1 MALAPL
7 NLRKDESHCIS
18 LYISYFDF
26 IFRSFLSVAK
36 MYVGYETKMMSN
48 VADHCGL
55 ITIEA

>member
-18 LYISYFDF
+18 VYISYFDF

-36 MYVGYETKMMSN
+36 IYMGYETKMM
-48 VADHCGL
+48 L
-55 ITIEA
+55 MITIEA